1 MVKKYLLTP
10 GPTPVPAAVACA
22 QAADMVSHRG
32 REFHEL
38 FQYVSTTLRDVVGT
52 TQEVFL
58 LTGSGT
64 AAMEAAVANLM
75 SPGEK
80 ALVVRSG
87 HFGNRWADILKEY
100 GVMVRGIDVEWGR
113 AVNPK
118 LVAERLAED
127 GGNEIRA
134 VFTTFVDTS
143 TGVVQDVEE
152 MGRIVATSNAL
163 LVVDAVSGLGA
174 MDFRMDE
181 WNVDVTLSASQ
192 KSFMTP
198 PGIAFIALSAKAW
211 KVCERAK
218 CPRYYWDLRKYRQ
231 WGEKFETPY
240 TPAVATLRGLA
251 KALELMI
258 EEGLP
263 NIFSRHEK
271 LARATRAAVSALAL
285 RLFPLNPANVLTV
298 LRPPD
303 EIGADE
309 LRDHIARIYG
319 VILAGGQ
326 GQLKDR
332 IIRIAHMGA
341 AGPFDVI
348 TAVAALEAGLADKGY
363 VFEPGAGIAA
373 AEEIIKEISKG

>member
-1 MVKKYLLTP
+1 MVKKYLYTP
-10 GPTPVPAAVACA
+10 GPTPVPAAVAAA
-22 QAADMVSHRG
+22 QAADMISHRG

-38 FQYVSTTLRDVVGT
+38 FQYVATTLRDVFGT

-64 AAMEAAVANLM
+64 SAMEAAVANLM

-87 HFGNRWADILKEY
+87 HFGNRWADILKAY
-100 GVMVRGIDVEWGR
+100 GVMVRAVDVEWGR

-127 GGNEIRA
+127 ADNETRA
-134 VFTTFVDTS
+134 VFAALVDTS

-152 MGRIVATSNAL
+152 MGRIVADTNAL
-163 LVVDAVSGLGA
+163 FVVDAVSGLGA
-174 MDFRMDE
+174 MDYRMDE

-198 PGIAFIALSAKAW
+198 PGIAFISLSGNAW

-231 WGEKFETPY
+231 FREKHETPF
-240 TPAVATLRGLA
+240 TPAVATLRALA
-251 KALELMI
+251 KALELMM
-258 EEGLP
+258 EEGLAD
-263 NIFSRHEK
+263 IFARHEK
-271 LARATRAAVSALAL
+271 MARATRAAVNALAL
-285 RLFPLNPANVLTV
+285 RLFALNPADVLTV
-298 LRPPD
+298 IRPPD
-303 EIGADE
+303 EIGADD
-309 LRDHIARIYG
+309 LRGHIARTYG
-319 VILAGGQ
+319 VALAGGQ

-332 IIRIAHMGA
+332 VIRIAHMGSV
-341 AGPFDVI
+341 GPFDVI
-348 TAVAALEAGLADKGY
+348 TAIAALEAGLADKGY
-363 VFEPGAGIAA
+363 VFEPGVGVAA
-373 AEEIIKEISKG
+373 AEEIIKEI

>member
-1 MVKKYLLTP
+1 MVKKYLMTP
-10 GPTPVPAAVACA
+10 GPTPVPAEVASA
-22 QAADMVSHRG
+22 QTVDMISHRG

-38 FQYVSTTLRDVVGT
+38 FQYVATTLREVVGT
-52 TQEVFL
+52 SQDVYL

-64 AAMEAAVANLM
+64 SAMEAAVANLM

-80 ALVVRSG
+80 ALVIRAG

-100 GVMVRGIDVEWGR
+100 GVMVRAVDVEWGR

-127 GGNEIRA
+127 TENEIRA

-143 TGVVQDVEE
+143 TGVVQDIEE
-152 MGRIVATSNAL
+152 IGRIVADTNAL

-174 MDFRMDE
+174 MDYRMDE
-181 WNVDVTLSASQ
+181 WNVDATLSASQ

-198 PGIAFIALSAKAW
+198 PGVAFISLSSNAW
-211 KVCERAK
+211 KFCERAK

-231 WGEKFETPY
+231 WGEKFETPF
-240 TPAVATLRGLA
+240 TPAVATLRALA
-251 KALELMI
+251 KALELMM

-263 NIFSRHEK
+263 NIFARHEK
-271 LARATRAAVSALAL
+271 LSRATRAGVNALAL
-285 RLFPLNPANVLTV
+285 RLFALNPADVVTV

-303 EIGADE
+303 EVGADE
-309 LRDHIARIYG
+309 LRAHIARTYG
-319 VILAGGQ
+319 VIFAGGQ

-332 IIRIAHMGA
+332 IIRIAHMGGV
-341 AGPFDVI
+341 GPFDVI

-363 VFEPGAGIAA
+363 VFEPGVGVGA
-373 AEEIIKEISKG
+373 AEEIIKEI

>member
-1 MVKKYLLTP
+1 MVKKYLMTP
-10 GPTPVPAAVACA
+10 GPTPVPAAVASA
-22 QAADMVSHRG
+22 QTADMVSHRG
-32 REFHEL
+32 RDFHEL
-38 FQYVSTTLRDVVGT
+38 FQYVATTLREVAGTSQDVY
-52 TQEVFL
+52 L

-64 AAMEAAVANLM
+64 SAMEAAVANLM

-80 ALVVRSG
+80 ALVIRAG

-100 GVMVRGIDVEWGR
+100 GVMVRAVDVEWGR

-127 GGNEIRA
+127 TENEVRA

-143 TGVVQDVEE
+143 TGIVQDVEE
-152 MGRIVATSNAL
+152 IGRIVADTNAL

-174 MDFRMDE
+174 MDYRMDE

-198 PGIAFIALSAKAW
+198 PGVAFISLSNNAW

-218 CPRYYWDLRKYRQ
+218 CPRYYWDLRKVRQ
-231 WGEKFETPY
+231 FSEKFETPY
-240 TPAVATLRGLA
+240 TPAVATLRALA
-251 KALELMI
+251 KALELMM

-263 NIFSRHEK
+263 NIFARHEK
-271 LARATRAAVSALAL
+271 MARATRAGVNALAL
-285 RLFPLNPANVLTV
+285 RLFALNPANVLTV

-303 EIGADE
+303 EVGADE
-309 LRDHIARIYG
+309 LREHVARTYG
-319 VILAGGQ
+319 VIFGGGQ

-332 IIRIAHMGA
+332 IIRIAHMGGV
-341 AGPFDVI
+341 GPFDVI

-363 VFEPGAGIAA
+363 VFEPGVGVAA
-373 AEEIIKEISKG
+373 AEEIIKEI

>member
-1 MVKKYLLTP
+1 MVKKYLMTP
-10 GPTPVPAAVACA
+10 GPTPVPAAVASA
-22 QAADMVSHRG
+22 QTVDIVSHRG

-38 FQYVSTTLRDVVGT
+38 YQYVAKTLREVVGT
-52 TQEVFL
+52 SHEVYL

-64 AAMEAAVANLM
+64 SAMEAAVANLM

-80 ALVVRSG
+80 ALVIRGG

-100 GVMVRGIDVEWGR
+100 GVMVRAIDVEWGR

-127 GGNEIRA
+127 TENEIRA

-152 MGRIVATSNAL
+152 IGRIVADTNAL

-174 MDFRMDE
+174 MDYRMDE

-198 PGIAFIALSAKAW
+198 PGVAFMSLSGDAW

-218 CPRYYWDLRKYRQ
+218 CPRYYWDLRKCRQ
-231 WGEKFETPY
+231 FGEKHETPF
-240 TPAVATLRGLA
+240 TPAVATLRALA
-251 KALELMI
+251 KALELMM
-258 EEGLP
+258 EEGFA
-263 NIFSRHEK
+263 NIFARHEK
-271 LARATRAAVSALAL
+271 MARATRAAVNALAL
-285 RLFPLNPANVLTV
+285 RLFAINPADVLTV
-298 LRPPD
+298 IRPPD

-309 LRDHIARIYG
+309 LRDHIARTYG
-319 VILAGGQ
+319 VVFGGGQ

-332 IIRIAHMGA
+332 VIRIAHMGA
-341 AGPFDVI
+341 VGPFDVI
-348 TAVAALEAGLADKGY
+348 TAVSALEAGLADKGY
-363 VFEPGAGIAA
+363 VFEPGVGVGA
-373 AEEIIKEISKG
+373 AEEIIKEM

>member
-1 MVKKYLLTP
+1 MVKKYLMTP

-38 FQYVSTTLRDVVGT
+38 FQYVATTLREVVGT
-52 TQEVFL
+52 SHDIYL

-64 AAMEAAVANLM
+64 SAMEAAVANLM

-80 ALVVRSG
+80 ALVVRGG

-100 GVMVRGIDVEWGR
+100 GVMVRALDVEWGR

-127 GGNEIRA
+127 TENEIRA

-143 TGVVQDVEE
+143 TGVVQDIEE
-152 MGRIVATSNAL
+152 MGRIVAETNAL

-192 KSFMTP
+192 KSFMSP
-198 PGIAFIALSAKAW
+198 PGVAFLAFNAKAW

-218 CPRYYWDLRKYRQ
+218 SPRYYWDLRKYRQ
-231 WGEKFETPY
+231 WAEKLETPY
-240 TPAVATLRGLA
+240 TPAISTLRAMA
-251 KALELMI
+251 KALELMM
-258 EEGLP
+258 EEGLA
-263 NIFSRHEK
+263 NIYARHEK
-271 LARATRAAVSALAL
+271 MARATRAAANALAL
-285 RLFPLNPANVLTV
+285 RLFALNPANVLTV
-298 LRPPD
+298 IRPPD
-303 EIGADE
+303 EIGADD
-309 LRDHIARIYG
+309 LRAHIGRAYG
-319 VILAGGQ
+319 VSFGGGQ

-341 AGPFDVI
+341 VGPFDVI
-348 TAVAALEAGLADKGY
+348 TAVSALEAGLADKGY
-363 VFEPGAGIAA
+363 VFEAGVGVGA
-373 AEEIIKEISKG
+373 AEEIIKEA

>member
-1 MVKKYLLTP
+1 MVKKYLMTP
-10 GPTPVPAAVACA
+10 GPTPIQAAVAAA
-22 QAADMVSHRG
+22 QTAEMVSHRG

-38 FQYVSTTLRDVVGT
+38 FQYVTTTLREFAGT
-52 TQEVFL
+52 TQEIYL

-64 AAMEAAVANLM
+64 SAMEAAVANVM

-100 GVMVRGIDVEWGR
+100 GAMVRTVDVEWGR

-127 GGNEIRA
+127 TANETRA

-152 MGRIVATSNAL
+152 MGRIVSETNAL

-181 WNVDVTLSASQ
+181 WGVDVTLSASQ
-192 KSFMTP
+192 KSFMCP
-198 PGIAFIALSAKAW
+198 PGIAFLSLSPKAW

-218 CPRYYWDLRKYRQ
+218 CPRYYWDLRKLRQ
-231 WGEKFETPY
+231 WAEKFETPF
-240 TPAVATLRGLA
+240 TPAIGTMRALA
-251 KALELMI
+251 KGLELMM
-258 EEGLP
+258 EEGP
-263 NIFSRHEK
+263 ASIFSRHEK
-271 LARATRAAVSALAL
+271 MARATRAAANALGL
-285 RLFPLNPANVLTV
+285 RLFSINPANVLTV
-298 LRPPD
+298 IRPPD
-303 EIGADE
+303 EIGADD
-309 LRDHIARIYG
+309 LRGHISRNYG
-319 VILAGGQ
+319 VVFGGGQ

-332 IIRIAHMGA
+332 IVRIAHMGGV
-341 AGPFDVI
+341 GPFDVI

-363 VFEPGAGIAA
+363 VFEPGAGVAA
-373 AEEIIKEISKG
+373 AEDIIKEM

>member
-1 MVKKYLLTP
+1 MVKKYLMTP

-38 FQYVSTTLRDVVGT
+38 FQYVTTTLREVVGT
-52 TQEVFL
+52 SHDVYL

-64 AAMEAAVANLM
+64 SAMEAAVANLM

-80 ALVVRSG
+80 ALVIRAG

-100 GVMVRGIDVEWGR
+100 GVMVRAVDVEWGR

-127 GGNEIRA
+127 TENEIRA

-143 TGVVQDVEE
+143 TGVVQDIEE
-152 MGRIVATSNAL
+152 IGRIVADTNAL

-181 WNVDVTLSASQ
+181 WNVDATLSASQ

-198 PGIAFIALSAKAW
+198 PGVAFISLSNNAW

-231 WGEKFETPY
+231 WGEKFETPF
-240 TPAVATLRGLA
+240 TPAVATLRALA
-251 KALELMI
+251 KALELMM

-263 NIFSRHEK
+263 NIFARHEK
-271 LARATRAAVSALAL
+271 LSRATRAGVNALAL
-285 RLFPLNPANVLTV
+285 RLFALNPADVVTV

-303 EIGADE
+303 EVGADE
-309 LRDHIARIYG
+309 LRAHIARTYG
-319 VILAGGQ
+319 VIFAGGQ

-332 IIRIAHMGA
+332 IIRIAHMGSV
-341 AGPFDVI
+341 GPFDVI
-348 TAVAALEAGLADKGY
+348 TAIAALEAGLADKGY
-363 VFEPGAGIAA
+363 VFEPGVGVGA
-373 AEEIIKEISKG
+373 AEEIFKEI

>member
-1 MVKKYLLTP
+1 MVKKYLFTP
-10 GPTPVPAAVACA
+10 GPTPIPAEVASA
-22 QAADMVSHRG
+22 QTVDMISHRG

-38 FQYVSTTLRDVVGT
+38 FQYVTTTLREVVGT
-52 TQEVFL
+52 SHDVYL

-64 AAMEAAVANLM
+64 SAMEAAVANLM

-80 ALVVRSG
+80 ALVVRGG

-100 GVMVRGIDVEWGR
+100 GVMVRAIDVEWGR

-127 GGNEIRA
+127 TENEIRA
-134 VFTTFVDTS
+134 VFATFVDTS

-152 MGRIVATSNAL
+152 MGRIVAETNAL
-163 LVVDAVSGLGA
+163 FVVDAVSGLGA

-198 PGIAFIALSAKAW
+198 PGVAFITLSGDAW

-218 CPRYYWDLRKYRQ
+218 SPRYYWDLRKIRQ
-231 WGEKFETPY
+231 FGEKHETPY
-240 TPAVATLRGLA
+240 TPAVATLRALA
-251 KALELMI
+251 RALELMM

-263 NIFSRHEK
+263 NIFARHERM
-271 LARATRAAVSALAL
+271 ARATRAAANALAL
-285 RLFPLNPANVLTV
+285 RLFALNPADVLTV
-298 LRPPD
+298 IRPPD

-309 LRDHIARIYG
+309 LRGHIARAYG
-319 VILAGGQ
+319 VTLAGGQ

-332 IIRIAHMGA
+332 IIRIAHMGSV
-341 AGPFDVI
+341 GPFDVI

-363 VFEPGAGIAA
+363 VFEPGVGVGA
-373 AEEIIKEISKG
+373 AEEIIKEA

>member
-1 MVKKYLLTP
+1 MVKKYLMTP

-32 REFHEL
+32 RDFHEL
-38 FQYVSTTLRDVVGT
+38 FQYVATTLREVVGT
-52 TQEVFL
+52 SQDVYL

-64 AAMEAAVANLM
+64 SAMEAAVANLM

-80 ALVVRSG
+80 ALVIRAG

-100 GVMVRGIDVEWGR
+100 GVMVRAVDVEWGR

-127 GGNEIRA
+127 TENEIRA

-143 TGVVQDVEE
+143 TGVVQDIEE
-152 MGRIVATSNAL
+152 IGRIVADTNAL

-181 WNVDVTLSASQ
+181 WNVDATLSASQ

-198 PGIAFIALSAKAW
+198 PGVAFISLSNNAW

-231 WGEKFETPY
+231 WGEKFETPF
-240 TPAVATLRGLA
+240 TPAVATLRALA
-251 KALELMI
+251 KALELMM

-263 NIFSRHEK
+263 NIFARHEK
-271 LARATRAAVSALAL
+271 LSRATRAGVNALAL
-285 RLFPLNPANVLTV
+285 RLFALNPADVVTV

-303 EIGADE
+303 EVGADE
-309 LRDHIARIYG
+309 LRAHIARTYG
-319 VILAGGQ
+319 VIFAGGQ

-332 IIRIAHMGA
+332 IIRIAHMGGV
-341 AGPFDVI
+341 GPFDVI

-363 VFEPGAGIAA
+363 VFEPGVGVGA
-373 AEEIIKEISKG
+373 AEEIIKEI